1 MKMTT
6 SRKTADKTKVELVRL
21 DNVSMD
27 EDDEIL
33 PDFEAEVDDGRRVWV
48 TAVLE
53 RTAVIEPAPGE
64 PKVLVNRRRL
74 FVNPRHLRV
83 RHLASKEAARRGR
96 EAARQLSKRADFS
109 VVNTAEAVG
118 LHHAVPN
125 APNKRNEHDSF
136 EVPNGKG
143 RADDNQENRRKD
155 EAPFEALE

>member
-1 MKMTT
+1 MGMATN
-6 SRKTADKTKVELVRL
+6 RKAAEKVSVERVRL

-74 FVNPRHLRV
+74 FVNPSDLRV

-96 EAARQLSKRADFS
+96 EAARQLR
-109 VVNTAEAVG
+109 
-118 LHHAVPN
+118 L
-125 APNKRNEHDSF
+125 
-136 EVPNGKG
+136 
-143 RADDNQENRRKD
+143 QEQQSS
-155 EAPFEALE
+155 AA